1 MFPSVVRMVRRASD
15 AGMVLACLLLVLAVS
30 HVLTEI
36 IAREFFRTST
46 HMLDELIGYAVCG
59 ITFFSLSY
67 CVRQGAMVRVNMLT
81 QHAGRR
87 LGRWIEIV
95 TATAALLV
103 TSLLIYYSSLSV
115 IRNLDRGAKSETIAA
130 VPLWIPEGFMLIG
143 LILLALELAVY
154 ITELALGRAEVM
166 RDSIGQ

>member
-1 MFPSVVRMVRRASD
+1 MFPSVLRMVRRASD

-95 TATAALLV
+95 TAMATLLV